1 MASRFNEGCEATSG
15 PELSRPILCDEARP
29 SSRPARRDASDQPDV
44 HGLAALIDL
53 SAARLAARV
62 NKAGDLILFEDQDRS
77 RWDRQAITNGHAAI
91 ERALRAGAPGP
102 MTLQAMIVGC
112 HSAARA
118 WESTDWDA
126 ISALHDQLH
135 ELARR
140 LVEVG
145 STAVAP
151 TTTNVAGDGP
161 VHRQAW
167 SGRLDSK

>member
-1 MASRFNEGCEATSG
+1 
-15 PELSRPILCDEARP
+15 
-29 SSRPARRDASDQPDV
+29 
-44 HGLAALIDL
+44 
-53 SAARLAARV
+53 
-62 NKAGDLILFEDQDRS
+62 
-77 RWDRQAITNGHAAI
+77 
-91 ERALRAGAPGP
+91 

-145 STAVAP
+145 STAVAAERQP
-151 TTTNVAGDGP
+151 TSRAMDQFIVRLVGD
-161 VHRQAW
+161 
-167 SGRLDSK
+167 LDSKEWVPSNSLTR